1 MTVIE
6 IIQLVISSGSLWFIV
21 RCSFALGKISQRFD
35 SIEKDIVEIKKDCSI
50 IKNDIRVIDSRM
62 SRLEGQEDV
71 SRSVMMELVKSKG
84 EHKK

>member
-35 SIEKDIVEIKKDCSI
+35 SITFNAE
-50 IKNDIRVIDSRM
+50 VIMRFRKSTA
-62 SRLEGQEDV
+62 ED
-71 SRSVMMELVKSKG
+71 M
-84 EHKK
+84 H